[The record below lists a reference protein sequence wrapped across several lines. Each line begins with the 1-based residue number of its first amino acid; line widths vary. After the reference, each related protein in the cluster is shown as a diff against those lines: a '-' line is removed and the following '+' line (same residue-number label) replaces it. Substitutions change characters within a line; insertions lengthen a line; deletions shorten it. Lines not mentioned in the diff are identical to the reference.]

1 MDRITVAL
9 WAADE
14 LEAEGLQQ
22 IIASTRDMRVCC
34 SQVMPDSANWAQNS
48 VCSHQQVDAALI
60 LQSFRWL
67 DQMVPVWRNR
77 YPSIPVVAILK
88 EPWHWSH
95 IVRLLHDDVS
105 AITSA
110 ENSPAILSMIRLA
123 VHHTGGVD
131 GEMVQQMLAALQK
144 APAERR
150 PSLTPRDFR
159 IWELM
164 AQGWS
169 NPQIAAYCD
178 LSLSQVKRSV
188 RRVFQYLG
196 VHHRGQAIALYSGK
210 DLENISGIAY
220 TVDNPV
226 RIEESGEVRQLR

>member
-1 MDRITVAL
+1 MDRFTVVL

-22 IIASTRDMRVCC
+22 IIARARDMSVCC
-34 SQVMPDSANWAQNS
+34 SQVMPDGANWAQS
-48 VCSHQQVDAALI
+48 VCSQQQVDVTVI

-67 DQMVPVWRNR
+67 DQMVPVWRHR
-77 YPSIPVVAILK
+77 YPLVPVVAILK

-95 IVRLLHDDVS
+95 IVRLLHDGVS

-110 ENSPAILSMIRLA
+110 ENSPTILSMIRLA

-131 GEMVQQMLAALQK
+131 GAMVQQMLAALQES
-144 APAERR
+144 PTEHR

-178 LSLSQVKRSV
+178 LSLSQAKRSV

-196 VHHRGQAIALYSGK
+196 VHHRGQAIALYDGQ
-210 DLENISGIAY
+210 DLENISGIALH
-220 TVDNPV
+220 VDYPAM
-226 RIEESGEVRQLR
+226 IEESEEARHSR